1 MTSTKTIS
9 EWKLYKNLT
18 PLDDFVQFLNI
29 SLLSRMV
36 RRRGPIPEFWFDCVV
51 SISRQYRFKCQHPQ
65 HCHMANVVNIFKI
78 VNIAFD
84 IQRREIAQKSAK
96 GTRMHEGSLTV

>member
-1 MTSTKTIS
+1 MEALQKSDAT
-9 EWKLYKNLT
+9 LN
-18 PLDDFVQFLNI
+18 DFVQSFNI
-29 SLLSRMV
+29 SLLNRMG
-36 RRRGPIPEFWFDCVV
+36 RRRGPTPEFWFDCVV
-51 SISRQYRFKCQHPQ
+51 NISRQYRFKCQHPQ

-78 VNIAFD
+78 VNIALD

>member
-1 MTSTKTIS
+1 MEALQKSDAT
-9 EWKLYKNLT
+9 
-18 PLDDFVQFLNI
+18 LDDFVQSFNI
-29 SLLSRMV
+29 SLLSRMG

-51 SISRQYRFKCQHPQ
+51 NISRQYRFKCQHPQ

-84 IQRREIAQKSAK
+84 IHFPAQIAQKSAK
-96 GTRMHEGSLTV
+96 GTRMLEGSLTV

>member
-1 MTSTKTIS
+1 MEALQKSDAT
-9 EWKLYKNLT
+9 
-18 PLDDFVQFLNI
+18 LDDFVQSFNI
-29 SLLSRMV
+29 SLLSRMG
-36 RRRGPIPEFWFDCVV
+36 RRRGPIPEFWFDCAVN
-51 SISRQYRFKCQHPQ
+51 ISRQYRFKCQLPQ